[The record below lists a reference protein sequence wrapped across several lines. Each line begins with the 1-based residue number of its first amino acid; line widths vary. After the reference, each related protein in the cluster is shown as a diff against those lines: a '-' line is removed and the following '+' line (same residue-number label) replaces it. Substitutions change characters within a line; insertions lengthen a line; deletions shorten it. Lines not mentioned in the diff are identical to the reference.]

1 MFGGVNHLNL
11 ASIGHNCIKEL
22 TLGRCYWLLR
32 SYTGNWGKI
41 GPQEPSHC
49 KIRHNTDPGPTQAQ
63 SQSQSQ
69 SPRPKMAN
77 TAFSH
82 DVTCA
87 IFVSQNNEKA
97 VVLAFQTSPVGF
109 EPSSC
114 VKHSFV
120 PINLQSCHHAS
131 EKALNDP
138 YE

>member
-1 MFGGVNHLNL
+1 MFGGVNHLNM

-32 SYTGNWGKI
+32 SYTGNWGKV

-69 SPRPKMAN
+69 STRPKMAT

-82 DVTCA
+82 DVTCV

-97 VVLAFQTSPVGF
+97 VVLAFQTSPEGF

-114 VKHSFV
+114 VKTFFCSNKF
-120 PINLQSCHHAS
+120 A
-131 EKALNDP
+131 
-138 YE
+138 

>member
-1 MFGGVNHLNL
+1 MFGGVNHLNM
-11 ASIGHNCIKEL
+11 ASIGHNCTNEL

-32 SYTGNWGKI
+32 SYTGNWGKV

-49 KIRHNTDPGPTQAQ
+49 KIRHNTDPG
-63 SQSQSQ
+63 QSQ

-114 VKHSFV
+114 VKTFFCSNKF
-120 PINLQSCHHAS
+120 A
-131 EKALNDP
+131 
-138 YE
+138 